1 MLTGDL
7 ISDLPYM
14 SITSSMVFP
23 YADQQVLENFSKIF
37 LNPGSDRELS
47 SLRRMLMQNLN
58 WNIIISRY
66 SEFKQDNSGMNSFA
80 KFVSGTLDTFKSS
93 SRRKRQ
99 LDTFQS
105 NDILN
110 MSQIENVMAVLQSM
124 NITVIEDLIVSLASE
139 LSLVMR
145 ELVTMSELMANTETE
160 DVAAIITM
168 VTTSPQ
174 LARITQRISLMMEK
188 LEPFMKDSEYMPMF
202 QSVRE
207 SFSTLNNFF
216 QNSTLILSNIVNNWQ
231 NIEDFVIQEKIFS
244 QKELQNIADALI
256 SPQLLFTLFQKLED
270 FQCNE
275 EDVTRYVEFYKHQ
288 ALLNTSLQ
296 SMVEATCGFVQSE
309 HLVELLFVLDLDSA
323 VDYLMSVFQLSPSSL
338 ASSSDLTQEEL
349 QTALDSLNAGL
360 DIFPEV
366 LESLTL
372 LKDRLNVTEFNV
384 SSVSLL
390 FCGKEFTQDTFNYE
404 VMRVV

>member
-1 MLTGDL
+1 
-7 ISDLPYM
+7 
-14 SITSSMVFP
+14 
-23 YADQQVLENFSKIF
+23 
-37 LNPGSDRELS
+37 
-47 SLRRMLMQNLN
+47 MQNLN

-188 LEPFMKDSEYMPMF
+188 LEPFMKDSEYMTMF

-231 NIEDFVIQEKIFS
+231 NIEDFVVQEKIFF

-275 EDVTRYVEFYKHQ
+275 EDVTRYVEFYNHQ

-338 ASSSDLTQEEL
+338 ASSSDLTPEEL

-360 DIFPEV
+360 DILPEV

-404 VMRVV
+404 VIRVVLMNNNK